1 MNYKTIKIMNADN
14 NQIIGDK
21 IKVADSF
28 VKRFRGLMLSHE
40 LNENEGMLIK
50 PCNSI
55 HMMFMRYPIDA
66 VFLDSE
72 NKVKAV
78 YENLK
83 PWIGITKMHSDV
95 TSVLEL
101 KSGRANQ
108 TGIINGN
115 ILTIEETV

>member
-14 NQIIGDK
+14 NKIIGDK
-21 IKVADSF
+21 IKVADTF
-28 VKRFRGLMLSHE
+28 VKRFRGLMLSQE

-101 KSGRANQ
+101 KRGRANQ
-108 TGIINGN
+108 TGINNGN

>member
-14 NQIIGDK
+14 NKIIGDK
-21 IKVADSF
+21 IKVADTF
-28 VKRFRGLMLSHE
+28 VKRFRGLMLSQE

-101 KSGRANQ
+101 KKGRANQ
-108 TGIINGN
+108 TGINNGN

>member
-1 MNYKTIKIMNADN
+1 MNADN
-14 NQIIGDK
+14 NKIIGDK
-21 IKVADSF
+21 IKVADTF
-28 VKRFRGLMLSHE
+28 VKRFRGLMLSQE

-101 KSGRANQ
+101 KKGRANQ
-108 TGIINGN
+108 TGINNGN

>member
-1 MNYKTIKIMNADN
+1 MNADN

-95 TSVLEL
+95 KSVLEL